1 MSKTLYIKKNKTTAL
16 HMVYKKWASLLPLT
30 VLLVSCLS
38 GPAIDLAPKYK
49 STDFVVPDSWSGS
62 GPFVKANPSEGE
74 AIQSDWWKLFNDPVL
89 NRLEELA
96 ISANPD
102 LQAAAERFVQARD
115 EMLKIRS
122 QLIPHLGVGL
132 SGSNNKQSDNRLFRG
147 DGEHTYEGTANV
159 GSLASWEPDFWSS
172 IRNSTRAK
180 IYTAQSVAADY
191 ALARLSLQAELASDY
206 FTFRGL
212 NAQDN
217 TYRIS
222 IEYYEQ
228 SLSLV
233 EQRYKSGL
241 APELDVQRAR
251 FLLSSTQ
258 AKRLD
263 IQAKMRVIE
272 NAIAILVNRAPSNFR
287 IPPVEDLQMA
297 SFKVPGILPSTLL
310 ERRPDVASMERKM
323 AIANR
328 NIGIARAAFF
338 PNISFNAGGGFEGG
352 MNLVQLAN
360 SFWSYGSTVSLPIF
374 QGGYRRAQ
382 LQQAWSAYR
391 ETEDN
396 YRSTVLNAFR
406 EVENGL
412 TETSLMSS
420 QSERQDAA
428 VDAAL
433 QVQNMTMALYQGG
446 LSNSLELIYA
456 QVSTME
462 ARIDA
467 ILVKMELNKASVRL
481 IRALGGGWKY
491 DQLPKDDK
499 IQPFNIFDIPGKK
512 PDPAGG
518 IDVNTEDNNKQDKD
532 LTAPS
537 LNK

>member
-1 MSKTLYIKKNKTTAL
+1 
-16 HMVYKKWASLLPLT
+16 MVYKKWASLLPLT